1 VTRPSTTQPT
11 ARLALI
17 VGKQG
22 SGKTTRV
29 MEGLRGLALPE
40 TTGGLESV
48 HVAANHYNHLTYD
61 ADGDLALVAGVHL
74 DRALT
79 KVRSLRGLH
88 ALELPHSGYLPPGCD
103 RDLNDDSIETRVFHL
118 ELPEA
123 VWKGVGGSTGAIT
136 SPAYFMEHG
145 RKVETRAECD
155 YARDTT
161 RIRDEIARSGV
172 PAMRFDNAEAM
183 VEPIRDYLLFSAR
196 DRWTDAQLR
205 AFVELK
211 MGKTRSRGFEGRTGL
226 LGYQVVDFG
235 NGLRS
240 PGDTQT
246 PEKLAFI
253 VEAAGIPVAGRSFL
267 DLGCNMG
274 SILFELK
281 KRGAGE
287 CVGIDVYEPALDVAR
302 ALNDHWF
309 RFADVR
315 FVSHSIVDDWSTAPF
330 WAERG
335 TGRLDYAL
343 ALSVLHKDG
352 VRERLDEVVRN
363 IRRFATNLIAE
374 IPIDGDTPE
383 WDHRGVRALL
393 DAHYRVRQLP
403 SSDFHSV
410 CNARDLLLCETP

>member
-1 VTRPSTTQPT
+1 MTHPT

-17 VGKQG
+17 LGKQG
-22 SGKTTRV
+22 SGKTTRI
-29 MEGLRGLALPE
+29 MESLRDLAPLE
-40 TTGGLESV
+40 AAGVLESV
-48 HVAANHYNHLTYD
+48 RVVPNHYNHITYD
-61 ADGDLALVAGVHL
+61 GDGDLAFVAGVHL
-74 DRALT
+74 DKAMT

-88 ALELPHSGYLPPGCD
+88 ALEFPHSGYLPPGCD
-103 RDLNDDSIETRVFHL
+103 RDLNNDSIETRIFHL

-123 VWKGVGGSTGAIT
+123 VWKGIGGPTGAIT
-136 SPAYFMEHG
+136 SPDYFMAHG
-145 RKVETRAECD
+145 RKVETRADCD
-155 YARDTT
+155 YGRDIM

-172 PAMRFDNAEAM
+172 PAMRFDNAQAM
-183 VEPIRDYLLFSAR
+183 IEPIRDYLLFSTR

-211 MGKTRSRGFEGRTGL
+211 MGKTRSRGFQGRTGL

-240 PGDTQT
+240 AGDTQT

-287 CVGIDVYEPALDVAR
+287 CVGVDVYEPALDVAR
-302 ALNDHWF
+302 ALNDKWF

-315 FVSHSIVDDWSTAPF
+315 FLAHSIVDDWSAVPF

-335 TGRLDYAL
+335 ARRLDYAM

-352 VRERLDEVVRN
+352 VRDRLDDVVRN
-363 IRRFATNLIAE
+363 IRRFATNLIVE
-374 IPIDGDTPE
+374 IPIEPE
-383 WDHRGVRALL
+383 SDMPDWDHRGVRTLL
-393 DAHYRVRQLP
+393 DTHYRVRQLP
-403 SSDFHSV
+403 NSDFHSV
-410 CNARDLLLCETP
+410 CKARDLLVCEAR